1 VSLLVALTAALA
13 ASLIGTV
20 VGLISGYSEGWGD
33 IVLSRV
39 IEAQLSLPVILVAL
53 SIAISLGPSFRT
65 TVLAIA
71 ITSWVPYARVVRSEV
86 LVLKRSDFTALAIV
100 TGLRSSKILWR
111 HILPNVLPS
120 VVVLATQNFG
130 QAIVYEAG
138 LSFLGIGVQ
147 PPDVSW
153 GLMIAQSYL
162 YIISVPWLVLAPAFA
177 LALTALSTNLLGD
190 IIRDRLDPTLSP
202 VQ

>member
-1 VSLLVALTAALA
+1 LTAALA

-130 QAIVYEAG
+130 HAIVYEAG

-153 GLMIAQSYL
+153 GLMIGQSYL

-190 IIRDRLDPTLSP
+190 IIRDRLDPTLSS